1 MHADIYFSDLV
12 TKLLNSTECSYVQS
26 CAKQNSYCEAE
37 PNLLLEYYNYSCIQ
51 KVTEAFVGSLLILY
65 ITLL

>member
-1 MHADIYFSDLV
+1 MHADIYFSALV
-12 TKLLNSTECSYVQS
+12 TKLLNSTECSYVRS

-51 KVTEAFVGSLLILY
+51 KSY
-65 ITLL
+65 